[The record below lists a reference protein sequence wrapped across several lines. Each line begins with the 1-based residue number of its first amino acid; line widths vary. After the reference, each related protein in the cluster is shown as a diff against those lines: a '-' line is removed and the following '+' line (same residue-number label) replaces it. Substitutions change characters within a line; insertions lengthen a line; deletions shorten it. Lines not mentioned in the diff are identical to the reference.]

1 MRNYAHTRSSHAL
14 GCVRRAQTCFGG
26 TPAQQLSLAPSRPV
40 SQPRPSCRPP
50 CRSSHGPSQVSGD
63 AKYLSKADWVV
74 RQMLE
79 VHGAWNG
86 TCGGGVYW
94 GIGHYYKNT

>member
-1 MRNYAHTRSSHAL
+1 
-14 GCVRRAQTCFGG
+14 
-26 TPAQQLSLAPSRPV
+26 
-40 SQPRPSCRPP
+40 
-50 CRSSHGPSQVSGD
+50 
-63 AKYLSKADWVV
+63 VV